1 MYFDEF
7 DFEDEVLDALDAMRF
22 EKCTPIQEQ
31 TLQPLMD
38 GRDLIG
44 VAQTGTGKTAAYLL
58 PVLNRL
64 CRGGYP
70 EDAINCVVMAPTRE
84 LAQQIDRQ
92 LEGFTY
98 FMNVSSVAVY
108 GGNDGQ
114 RYEQEL
120 RGMSKGADIIV
131 ATPGRLISH
140 INLGNIDLSKVS
152 FFILDEADRMLDMG
166 FYSDIMTIAK
176 QLPKE
181 RQTMLFS
188 ATMPEEIRRL
198 ASEILNDP
206 LQITLALAKPAEGIT
221 QQAYVCYEGQKM
233 GIINKIFD
241 TESSERVILFASRKT
256 KVKEIAR
263 AIRKHGFNVG
273 EMHSDLTQSER
284 DEIMFQYKSRKID
297 MIVATDILARG
308 IDIDDI
314 RIVINYD
321 VPRDCDDYIHRIGRT
336 ARAGSKGRA
345 ITFVSEEDQEFFR
358 RIEAFIEQE
367 VPKLEVPEELGEA
380 PAYEPKKK
388 KAGARKPAGKRGRG
402 GKKNTN
408 AKAKGKG
415 GGNKEVNNEGKSESK
430 KESRGRNR
438 RRGDKK
444 REVAVD
450 TNQATVV
457 TVASTTPQPADAPTV
472 KSGEEKK
479 KRRNNRRYRRPKKTD
494 KPNGQPK
501 GE

>member
-1 MYFDEF
+1 MYFTDF

-64 CRGGYP
+64 CTGEYP
-70 EDAINCVVMAPTRE
+70 EDAINCVIMAPTRE

-98 FMNVSSVAVY
+98 FMQVSSVAVY

-120 RGMSKGADIIV
+120 RGMAKGADIIV

-140 INLGNIDLSKVS
+140 ITLGNIDLSKVS

-166 FYSDIMTIAK
+166 FCNDIMTIAK
-176 QLPKE
+176 QLPKK

-188 ATMPEEIRRL
+188 ATMPEEIRKL
-198 ASEILNDP
+198 ASDLLTDP
-206 LQITLALAKPAEGIT
+206 LQVTLALAKPADGIT
-221 QQAYVCYEGQKM
+221 QQAYICHEGQKL
-233 GIINKIFD
+233 GIINSIFD
-241 TESSERVILFASRKT
+241 NESSERVILFASRKT

-263 AIRKHGFNVG
+263 TIRKHGFNVG
-273 EMHSDLTQSER
+273 EMHSDLSQSER
-284 DEIMFQYKSRKID
+284 DEIMYQYKSRKID

-336 ARAGSKGRA
+336 ARAGTKGRA
-345 ITFVSEEDQEFFR
+345 ITFVSQEDQEYFK
-358 RIEAFIEQE
+358 RIEDFIEQDVPKME
-367 VPKLEVPEELGEA
+367 VPAELGEA

-388 KAGARKPAGKRGRG
+388 EKRG
-402 GKKNTN
+402 
-408 AKAKGKG
+408 AKGRNGRNRNTHGRSDRKG
-415 GGNKEVNNEGKSESK
+415 GG
-430 KESRGRNR
+430 
-438 RRGDKK
+438 
-444 REVAVD
+444 
-450 TNQATVV
+450 
-457 TVASTTPQPADAPTV
+457 
-472 KSGEEKK
+472 
-479 KRRNNRRYRRPKKTD
+479 KRRNDKGEKNESKAPAAPKQKTEAQGASGDAPKKRDNRRHRYRRPKRE
-494 KPNGQPK
+494 NR
-501 GE
+501 GENSNKE

>member
-1 MYFDEF
+1 MYFTDF
-7 DFEDEVLDALDAMRF
+7 DFEDEILDALDAMRF

-31 TLQPLMD
+31 TLQPLME

-58 PVLNRL
+58 PVLNEL

-70 EDAINCVVMAPTRE
+70 EDSINCIIMAPTRE

-98 FMNVSSVAVY
+98 FMQVSSVAVY

-114 RYEQEL
+114 RYQQEL

-166 FYSDIMTIAK
+166 FYNDIITIAK
-176 QLPKE
+176 QLPKK

-198 ASEILNDP
+198 AKDLLTDP
-206 LQITLALAKPAEGIT
+206 LQITLSIAKPADGIT
-221 QQAYVCYEGQKM
+221 QQAYICYEKQKL
-233 GIINKIFD
+233 GIINDIFNS
-241 TESSERVILFASRKT
+241 ESSERVILFASRKS
-256 KVKEIAR
+256 KVKEISLTLKR
-263 AIRKHGFNVG
+263 HGFNVG
-273 EMHSDLTQSER
+273 EMHSDLSQSER
-284 DEIMFQYKSRKID
+284 DEIMFRYKSRKID

-321 VPRDCDDYIHRIGRT
+321 VPRDHDDYIHRIGRT
-336 ARAGSKGRA
+336 ARAGTKGRA
-345 ITFVSEEDQEFFR
+345 ITFVSEEDQEYFK
-358 RIEAFIEQE
+358 RIEDFIEQE
-367 VPKLEVPEELGEA
+367 VPKMELPQALGEA
-380 PAYEPKKK
+380 PAYEP
-388 KAGARKPAGKRGRG
+388 
-402 GKKNTN
+402 N
-408 AKAKGKG
+408 
-415 GGNKEVNNEGKSESK
+415 
-430 KESRGRNR
+430 
-438 RRGDKK
+438 KK
-444 REVAVD
+444 RED
-450 TNQATVV
+450 
-457 TVASTTPQPADAPTV
+457 S
-472 KSGEEKK
+472 
-479 KRRNNRRYRRPKKTD
+479 KRRNNRKGGKESAGKRKRAPRNEKKRKENTTATEKTPADKEKRKGSYRHRRHRTNGKKERERQ
-494 KPNGQPK
+494 KP
-501 GE
+501 

>member
-7 DFEDEVLDALDAMRF
+7 DFEDEVLDALDAMNF
-22 EKCTPIQEQ
+22 VKCTPIQEQ
-31 TLQPLMD
+31 TLEPLME

-70 EDAINCVVMAPTRE
+70 EDAINCIIMAPTRE

-98 FMNVSSVAVY
+98 FMQVSSVAVY

-140 INLGNIDLSKVS
+140 INLGNVDLSRVS

-166 FYSDIMTIAK
+166 FCNDIMTIAK

-198 ASEILNDP
+198 AKEILNDP
-206 LQITLALAKPAEGIT
+206 VHITLALAKPAEGIT

-233 GIINKIFD
+233 GIINQIFE

-273 EMHSDLTQSER
+273 EMHSDLSQSER

-345 ITFVSEEDQEFFR
+345 ITFVSEEDQEFFG
-358 RIEAFIEQE
+358 RIEDFIEQSVTKME
-367 VPKLEVPEELGEA
+367 VPAALGEA

-388 KAGARKPAGKRGRG
+388 KQKSGSRGGRSRG
-402 GKKNTN
+402 GKKKSTSPN
-408 AKAKGKG
+408 ANDVK
-415 GGNKEVNNEGKSESK
+415 KENSEGKK
-430 KESRGRNR
+430 RNNR
-438 RRGDKK
+438 RRKPAAKETKEQQQNVAAKPQEANEAPQGEKK
-444 REVAVD
+444 E
-450 TNQATVV
+450 
-457 TVASTTPQPADAPTV
+457 
-472 KSGEEKK
+472 K
-479 KRRNNRRYRRPKKTD
+479 KRRNNRRRYRNPQKKEGGAPQDTQ
-494 KPNGQPK
+494 K
-501 GE
+501 E

>member
-22 EKCTPIQEQ
+22 EECTPIQEQ
-31 TLQPLMD
+31 TLQPLME

-58 PVLNRL
+58 PVLNKL

-345 ITFVSEEDQEFFR
+345 ITFVSEEDQEFFG

-367 VPKLEVPEELGEA
+367 VPKLEVPAELGEA
-380 PAYEPKKK
+380 PVYEPKK

-402 GKKNTN
+402 GKKNSN
-408 AKAKGKG
+408 AKAKGKSDG
-415 GGNKEVNNEGKSESK
+415 NNEDQGESK
-430 KESRGRNR
+430 KGTRSRNR
-438 RRGDKK
+438 RRGESKSPKAVALQAPPAADKP
-444 REVAVD
+444 
-450 TNQATVV
+450 
-457 TVASTTPQPADAPTV
+457 TTPQPADAPIV

-494 KPNGQPK
+494 NPNGQPK

>member
-1 MYFDEF
+1 MYFTDF

-31 TLQPLMD
+31 TLEPLME

-58 PVLNRL
+58 PVLNKL

-70 EDAINCVVMAPTRE
+70 EDAINCIVMAPTRE

-120 RGMSKGADIIV
+120 RGMAKGADIIV

-188 ATMPEEIRRL
+188 ATMPQEIRKL
-198 ASEILNDP
+198 ASDILTDP
-206 LQITLALAKPAEGIT
+206 LQITLALAKPADGIT
-221 QQAYVCYEGQKM
+221 QQAYICHEGQKL
-233 GIINKIFD
+233 GIINSIFD
-241 TESSERVILFASRKT
+241 NESSERVILFASRKT
-256 KVKEIAR
+256 KVKEISHTLK
-263 AIRKHGFNVG
+263 KHGFNVG
-273 EMHSDLTQSER
+273 EMHSDLSQSER

-336 ARAGSKGRA
+336 ARAGTKGRA
-345 ITFVSEEDQEFFR
+345 ITLVNVEDQEYFK
-358 RIEAFIEQE
+358 RIEDFIEQD
-367 VPKLEVPEELGEA
+367 VPKMELPAVLGEA
-380 PAYEPKKK
+380 PAYEPKSKQK
-388 KAGARKPAGKRGRG
+388 SGKSYRGGNGNKEKRSGNDRKRNNRKRG
-402 GKKNTN
+402 GKPANGQKPQATEPANSGE
-408 AKAKGKG
+408 KP
-415 GGNKEVNNEGKSESK
+415 KEATPVAASQVGAPKQQGEKPK
-430 KESRGRNR
+430 R
-438 RRGDKK
+438 RRPHHRRRKQGNPQGG
-444 REVAVD
+444 EGTAP
-450 TNQATVV
+450 AT
-457 TVASTTPQPADAPTV
+457 TEN
-472 KSGEEKK
+472 K
-479 KRRNNRRYRRPKKTD
+479 
-494 KPNGQPK
+494 
-501 GE
+501 

>member
-1 MYFDEF
+1 MYFTDF

-31 TLQPLMD
+31 TLQPLME
-38 GRDLIG
+38 GHDLIG

-58 PVLNRL
+58 PVLNKL
-64 CRGGYP
+64 CQGGYP
-70 EDAINCVVMAPTRE
+70 EDSINCVIMAPTRE

-120 RGMSKGADIIV
+120 RGMAKGADIIV

-166 FYSDIMTIAK
+166 FCNDIMTIAK

-188 ATMPEEIRRL
+188 ATMPEEIRKL
-198 ASEILNDP
+198 ARDILTDP
-206 LQITLALAKPAEGIT
+206 VQITLALAKPADGIT
-221 QQAYVCYEGQKM
+221 QQAYICHEGQKL
-233 GIINKIFD
+233 GIINSIFD
-241 TESSERVILFASRKT
+241 NESSERVILFASRKT
-256 KVKEIAR
+256 KVKEISHTLK
-263 AIRKHGFNVG
+263 KHGFNVG
-273 EMHSDLTQSER
+273 EMHSDLSQGER

-336 ARAGSKGRA
+336 ARAGTKGRA
-345 ITFVSEEDQEFFR
+345 ITLVNVEDQEYFK
-358 RIEAFIEQE
+358 RIEDFIEQDVPKME
-367 VPKLEVPEELGEA
+367 VPAALGEA
-380 PAYEPKKK
+380 PAYEPKGKQK
-388 KAGARKPAGKRGRG
+388 GSKARRGAGKEKRS
-402 GKKNTN
+402 
-408 AKAKGKG
+408 
-415 GGNKEVNNEGKSESK
+415 GNDRK
-430 KESRGRNR
+430 
-438 RRGDKK
+438 
-444 REVAVD
+444 
-450 TNQATVV
+450 
-457 TVASTTPQPADAPTV
+457 
-472 KSGEEKK
+472 
-479 KRRNNRRYRRPKKTD
+479 RNNRKRSGSKPMGGEKPLNAKPTDNSVKPKKAVPVATQHEGAPKPQGEKPKRRPHHRRR
-494 KPNGQPK
+494 KPGNAK
-501 GE
+501 GGEGAAPITENK

>member
-1 MYFDEF
+1 MYFTDF
-7 DFEDEVLDALDAMRF
+7 DFEDEILDALDAMRF

-31 TLQPLMD
+31 TLQPLME

-58 PVLNRL
+58 PVLNEL

-70 EDAINCVVMAPTRE
+70 EDSINCIIMAPTRE

-98 FMNVSSVAVY
+98 FMQVSSVAVY

-114 RYEQEL
+114 RYQQEL

-166 FYSDIMTIAK
+166 FYNDIITIAK
-176 QLPKE
+176 QLPKK

-198 ASEILNDP
+198 AKDLLTDP
-206 LQITLALAKPAEGIT
+206 LQITLSIAKPADGIT
-221 QQAYVCYEGQKM
+221 QQAYICYEKQKL
-233 GIINKIFD
+233 GIINDIFNS
-241 TESSERVILFASRKT
+241 ESSERVILFASRKS
-256 KVKEIAR
+256 KVKEISLTLKR
-263 AIRKHGFNVG
+263 HGFNVG
-273 EMHSDLTQSER
+273 EMHSDLSQSER
-284 DEIMFQYKSRKID
+284 DEIMFRYKSRKID

-321 VPRDCDDYIHRIGRT
+321 VPRDHDDYIHRIGRT
-336 ARAGSKGRA
+336 ARAGTKGRA
-345 ITFVSEEDQEFFR
+345 ITFVSEEDQEYFK
-358 RIEAFIEQE
+358 RIEDFIEQE
-367 VPKLEVPEELGEA
+367 VPKMELPQALGEA

-388 KAGARKPAGKRGRG
+388 R
-402 GKKNTN
+402 
-408 AKAKGKG
+408 
-415 GGNKEVNNEGKSESK
+415 EES
-430 KESRGRNR
+430 
-438 RRGDKK
+438 
-444 REVAVD
+444 
-450 TNQATVV
+450 
-457 TVASTTPQPADAPTV
+457 
-472 KSGEEKK
+472 
-479 KRRNNRRYRRPKKTD
+479 KRRNNRKSGKESAGKRKRAPRNEKKRKENTTAAEKTPTD
-494 KPNGQPK
+494 KEKRKGSYRHRRHRTNGK
-501 GE
+501 KEGETKTINKE

>member
-7 DFEDEVLDALDAMRF
+7 DFEDEVLDALDAMNF
-22 EKCTPIQEQ
+22 VECTPIQEQ
-31 TLQPLMD
+31 TLQPLME

-58 PVLNRL
+58 PVLNKL
-64 CRGGYP
+64 CRGEYP
-70 EDAINCVVMAPTRE
+70 EDSINCIIMAPTRE

-98 FMNVSSVAVY
+98 FMQVSSVAVY

-166 FYSDIMTIAK
+166 FCNDIMTIAK
-176 QLPKE
+176 QMPKE

-198 ASEILNDP
+198 AKEILNDP
-206 LQITLALAKPAEGIT
+206 VQITLALAKPAEGIT
-221 QQAYVCYEGQKM
+221 QQAYVCHEGQKM
-233 GIINKIFD
+233 GIINKIFE

-263 AIRKHGFNVG
+263 EIRRHGFNVG

-284 DEIMFQYKSRKID
+284 DEIMYQYKSRKID

-345 ITFVSEEDQEFFR
+345 ITFVSVEDQEYFK
-358 RIEAFIEQE
+358 RIEDFIEQE
-367 VPKLEVPEELGEA
+367 VTKMEIPSELGEA
-380 PAYEPKKK
+380 PEYAPQKKQK
-388 KAGARKPAGKRGRG
+388 EGARKGRSGNRKRSQGK
-402 GKKNTN
+402 T
-408 AKAKGKG
+408 AKGKN
-415 GGNKEVNNEGKSESK
+415 GNSAERRERKPKSTRPAPDKSKE
-430 KESRGRNR
+430 
-438 RRGDKK
+438 
-444 REVAVD
+444 
-450 TNQATVV
+450 QATANA
-457 TVASTTPQPADAPTV
+457 VATTGQ
-472 KSGEEKK
+472 GENKEKK
-479 KRRNNRRYRRPKKTD
+479 KRNNRRRYR
-494 KPNGQPK
+494 KPSRKESGNATGN
-501 GE
+501 E

>member
-1 MYFDEF
+1 MYFTDF

-31 TLQPLMD
+31 TLQPLME

-64 CRGGYP
+64 CTGEYP
-70 EDAINCVVMAPTRE
+70 EDAINCVIMAPTRE

-98 FMNVSSVAVY
+98 FMQVSSVAVY

-120 RGMSKGADIIV
+120 RGMARGADIIV

-140 INLGNIDLSKVS
+140 ITLGNIDLSKVS

-166 FYSDIMTIAK
+166 FYNDIMTIAK

-188 ATMPEEIRRL
+188 ATMPDEIRKL
-198 ASEILNDP
+198 ASDLLTDP
-206 LQITLALAKPAEGIT
+206 LQVTLALAKPADGIT
-221 QQAYVCYEGQKM
+221 QQAYICHEGQKL
-233 GIINKIFD
+233 GIINHIFD
-241 TESSERVILFASRKT
+241 NESSERVILFASRKT

-263 AIRKHGFNVG
+263 TIRKHGFNVG
-273 EMHSDLTQSER
+273 EMHSDLSQSER

-336 ARAGSKGRA
+336 ARAGTKGRA
-345 ITFVSEEDQEFFR
+345 ITFVSEEDQDYFK
-358 RIEAFIEQE
+358 RIEDFIEQDVPKME
-367 VPKLEVPEELGEA
+367 VPASLGEA
-380 PAYEPKKK
+380 PAYEPKTK
-388 KAGARKPAGKRGRG
+388 
-402 GKKNTN
+402 
-408 AKAKGKG
+408 KGKG
-415 GGNKEVNNEGKSESK
+415 A
-430 KESRGRNR
+430 RGRNGHGKDGNTKPR
-438 RRGDKK
+438 RKGNGANRNSRKK
-444 REVAVD
+444 QNNNGGKAAGKPA
-450 TNQATVV
+450 TASQQAT
-457 TVASTTPQPADAPTV
+457 ATPQDAAN
-472 KSGEEKK
+472 GEAKK
-479 KRRNNRRYRRPKKTD
+479 KKRNNRRHYRRPKRE
-494 KPNGQPK
+494 NG
-501 GE
+501 GEGKKE

>member
-7 DFEDEVLDALDAMRF
+7 DFEDEVLDALDAMNF
-22 EKCTPIQEQ
+22 VKCTPIQEQ
-31 TLQPLMD
+31 TLEPLMR

-64 CRGGYP
+64 CTGEYP
-70 EDAINCVVMAPTRE
+70 EDAINCVIMAPTRE

-98 FMNVSSVAVY
+98 FMQVSSVAVY

-166 FYSDIMTIAK
+166 FCNDIMTIAK

-198 ASEILNDP
+198 AKDILNDP
-206 LQITLALAKPAEGIT
+206 VQITLALAKPAEGIT
-221 QQAYVCYEGQKM
+221 QQAYICHEGQKM

-263 AIRKHGFNVG
+263 EIRKHGFNVG
-273 EMHSDLTQSER
+273 EMHSDLSQSER

-345 ITFVSEEDQEFFR
+345 ITFVSMEDQEFFG
-358 RIEAFIEQE
+358 RIEDFIEQSVTKME
-367 VPKLEVPEELGEA
+367 VPAELGEA

-388 KAGARKPAGKRGRG
+388 KQKEGTR
-402 GKKNTN
+402 
-408 AKAKGKG
+408 KGKG
-415 GGNKEVNNEGKSESK
+415 GRKPNSTGNEKSDGKK
-430 KESRGRNR
+430 RNNR
-438 RRGDKK
+438 RRKPTAQKPAQDNPQ
-444 REVAVD
+444 EVKEL
-450 TNQATVV
+450 Q
-457 TVASTTPQPADAPTV
+457 QPSV
-472 KSGEEKK
+472 ESQGENKNK
-479 KRRNNRRYRRPKKTD
+479 KRRNNRRRYR
-494 KPNGQPK
+494 KPHKNEGNTPQ
-501 GE
+501 EN

>member
-388 KAGARKPAGKRGRG
+388 AGARKPAGKRGRG

-415 GGNKEVNNEGKSESK
+415 EGNKEVNNEGKSESK

>member
-1 MYFDEF
+1 
-7 DFEDEVLDALDAMRF
+7 
-22 EKCTPIQEQ
+22 
-31 TLQPLMD
+31 
-38 GRDLIG
+38 
-44 VAQTGTGKTAAYLL
+44 
-58 PVLNRL
+58 
-64 CRGGYP
+64 
-70 EDAINCVVMAPTRE
+70 
-84 LAQQIDRQ
+84 
-92 LEGFTY
+92 
-98 FMNVSSVAVY
+98 
-108 GGNDGQ
+108 
-114 RYEQEL
+114 
-120 RGMSKGADIIV
+120 MSKGADIIV

-345 ITFVSEEDQEFFR
+345 ITFVSEEDQEFFG

-367 VPKLEVPEELGEA
+367 VPKLEVPAELGET
-380 PAYEPKKK
+380 PAYEPKK

-408 AKAKGKG
+408 AKSKSKGE
-415 GGNKEVNNEGKSESK
+415 GNKEVKSESK
-430 KESRGRNR
+430 KEARGRNR

-444 REVAVD
+444 RETAAD
-450 TNQATVV
+450 ANKATVV
-457 TVASTTPQPADAPTV
+457 TDASTTPQPADAPTV

-494 KPNGQPK
+494 KPNAQPK

>member
-1 MYFDEF
+1 MYFTDF

-31 TLQPLMD
+31 TLQPLME
-38 GRDLIG
+38 GHDLIG

-58 PVLNRL
+58 PVLNKL
-64 CRGGYP
+64 CQGGYP
-70 EDAINCVVMAPTRE
+70 EDSINCVIMAPTRE

-120 RGMSKGADIIV
+120 RGMAKGADIIV

-166 FYSDIMTIAK
+166 FCNDIMTIAK

-188 ATMPEEIRRL
+188 ATMPEEIRKL
-198 ASEILNDP
+198 ARDILTDP
-206 LQITLALAKPAEGIT
+206 VQITLALAKPADGIT
-221 QQAYVCYEGQKM
+221 QQAYICHEGQKL
-233 GIINKIFD
+233 GIINSIFD
-241 TESSERVILFASRKT
+241 NESSERVILFASRKT
-256 KVKEIAR
+256 KVKEISHTLK
-263 AIRKHGFNVG
+263 KHGFNVG
-273 EMHSDLTQSER
+273 EMHSDLSQGER

-336 ARAGSKGRA
+336 ARAGTKGRA
-345 ITFVSEEDQEFFR
+345 ITLVNVEDQEYFK
-358 RIEAFIEQE
+358 RIEDFIEQDVPKME
-367 VPKLEVPEELGEA
+367 VPAALGEA
-380 PAYEPKKK
+380 PAYEPKGKQK
-388 KAGARKPAGKRGRG
+388 GSKA
-402 GKKNTN
+402 
-408 AKAKGKG
+408 
-415 GGNKEVNNEGKSESK
+415 
-430 KESRGRNR
+430 
-438 RRGDKK
+438 RRGTGKEK
-444 REVAVD
+444 R
-450 TNQATVV
+450 
-457 TVASTTPQPADAPTV
+457 
-472 KSGEEKK
+472 SGNDRK
-479 KRRNNRRYRRPKKTD
+479 RNNRKRSGGKPMGGEKPLNAKPTDKRVKPKEAVPVATQHEGAPKPQGEKPKRRPHHRRR
-494 KPNGQPK
+494 KPGNAK
-501 GE
+501 GGEGAAPITENK